1 MTAVIELL
9 FVAIVT
15 AVVALAAIWVMGG
28 IIEAL
33 PARVLPWSV
42 LALVGLALLVLG
54 AAAVVRSG
62 RLP

>member
-1 MTAVIELL
+1 MITAIELL
-9 FVAIVT
+9 FVALVT
-15 AVVALAAIWVMGG
+15 AVAALAAIWVMGG

-42 LALVGLALLVLG
+42 LALAAIVLIVFG
-54 AAAVVRSG
+54 AAAVVRVG

>member
-1 MTAVIELL
+1 MINVFELL
-9 FVAIVT
+9 LVALVT
-15 AVVALAAIWVMGG
+15 AVAALAAIWVMGG

-42 LALVGLALLVLG
+42 LALAAIVLIVFG
-54 AAAVVRSG
+54 AAAVVRVG